1 MIGDKDL
8 ISIQQARILAEN
20 AAEAQARLF
29 AMPQQALDGMVEAM
43 AEAAAAEAQSLA
55 VMSHEESGCG
65 VWQDKM
71 AKNLFACRRVSQS
84 MRGMQCV
91 GKLPQG
97 STPQNGAPQGI
108 FEVGVPVGVIAAL
121 CPCTNPVS
129 TAICNVLAAIK
140 AGNAIVVCAHPHA
153 VQCTSRVVTVMAA
166 AARAHGLPQG
176 AVSCLDMVADS
187 GIKELM
193 QHPAVALILVSGR
206 QSMLE
211 AARSCGKPF
220 IYGGMGN
227 GPAFIEATADV
238 SRAVADIIASKSF
251 DNGLAPSA
259 EQCVIV
265 DGKIEPQVRHAF
277 EAGGGCFVSGAQAE
291 ALCAALF
298 HPNGRRNRAML
309 GQPATVLAQK
319 AGIAVPQGTRVLLV
333 ERSHVDAA
341 DPFIRELLAPVLP
354 YYMEPDWQHACEKC
368 LELLLREG
376 RAQTMTIHSRDEQII
391 LQFALKKPVARM
403 LVNTPAAFG
412 GMGLTTDLFPSM
424 TQGSGLAGH
433 GFCPNNVSPMNLI
446 YRRKVGYGV
455 RGFSFREQQN
465 DQADQLSDA
474 LRRVLRK
481 ALNELNR

>member
-20 AAEAQARLF
+20 AADAQTRLS
-29 AMPQQALDGMVEAM
+29 AMPQESLDTVVEAM

-55 VMSHEESGCG
+55 VMSHEETGCG

-71 AKNLFACRRVSQS
+71 AKNLFACRRVIQS
-84 MRGMQCV
+84 VRGMRCV
-91 GKLPQG
+91 GRLPQ
-97 STPQNGAPQGI
+97 SADAAQHV

-121 CPCTNPVS
+121 SPCTNPVS
-129 TAICNVLAAIK
+129 TTICNVLAAVK
-140 AGNAIVVCAHPHA
+140 AGNSIVVCPHQHA
-153 VQCTSRVVTVMAA
+153 VECTSRVVAA
-166 AARAHGLPQG
+166 MSAAGQAHGLPEG
-176 AVSCLDMVADS
+176 SVTCLTMVADS
-187 GIKELM
+187 GIEELM
-193 QHPAVALILVSGR
+193 RHRLVALVLVTGR
-206 QSMLE
+206 DSMLE
-211 AARSCGKPF
+211 AARHSGKPF

-227 GPAFIEATADV
+227 GPAFIEATADICK
-238 SRAVADIIASKSF
+238 AVDDILASKSF

-265 DGKIEPQVRHAF
+265 DGKIEPQARRAF
-277 EAGGGCFVSGAQAE
+277 EANGACFINEAQAQ
-291 ALCAALF
+291 ALSETMF

-309 GQPATVLAQK
+309 GQSATVLAEK
-319 AGIAVPQGTRVLLV
+319 AGIAVPQATRVLLV
-333 ERSHVDAA
+333 ERRYVDPA
-341 DPFIRELLAPVLP
+341 DPFIRELLAPVLA
-354 YYMEPDWQHACEKC
+354 YYVEPDWRHACEKC

-376 RAQTMTIHSRDEQII
+376 HAQTMTIHSQDEEII
-391 LQFALKKPVARM
+391 QQFALKKPVARM

-433 GFCPNNVSPMNLI
+433 GFSSDNISPMNLI

-465 DQADQLSDA
+465 DQADPVSDA